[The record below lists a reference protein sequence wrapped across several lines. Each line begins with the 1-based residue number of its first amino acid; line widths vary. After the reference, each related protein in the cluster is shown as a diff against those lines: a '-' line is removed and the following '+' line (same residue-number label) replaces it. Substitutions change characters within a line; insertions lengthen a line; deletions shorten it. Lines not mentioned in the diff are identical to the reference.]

1 MLPSFFL
8 HSDFLSLNADFF
20 EGSEN
25 LNILWKFV
33 RHIIVSILDEQLYSA
48 QIGGGDWF
56 WVKTTYDSQDDTFS
70 VIGADGAL
78 VALDDVIQDNN
89 HLLEKVIVD
98 TGYNRLRVYLS

>member
-1 MLPSFFL
+1 MEICSAYHCFTF
-8 HSDFLSLNADFF
+8 
-20 EGSEN
+20 
-25 LNILWKFV
+25 
-33 RHIIVSILDEQLYSA
+33 LDEQLYST

-89 HLLEKVIVD
+89 HLLEKVIGD
-98 TGYNRLRVYLS
+98 TGGRFNRHFGPGSVSCPSHTCLNL